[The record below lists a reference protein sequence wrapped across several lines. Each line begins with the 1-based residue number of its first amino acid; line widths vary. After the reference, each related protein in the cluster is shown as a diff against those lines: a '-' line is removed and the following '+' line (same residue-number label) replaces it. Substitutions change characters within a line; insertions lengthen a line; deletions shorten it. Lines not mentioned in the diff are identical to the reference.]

1 MRKSGFFP
9 RLALVNLMR
18 NGRYYGPYLLS
29 CVGVA
34 AMYYILRF
42 LAGHETLKTVRG
54 AMYLQSL
61 SDVGCFVVALFAAVI
76 LLYANSFV
84 MKRRQKELGLYNILG
99 LEKRHIALVM
109 CWETALCTAAVISG
123 GIVAGILLSKLMLLV
138 VLRMS
143 RLPVLFGFSVSLPG
157 IAETAVL
164 FAVLMVLTL
173 LQNLFRLYRSRPVE
187 LLHSE
192 SAGEREPR
200 TKWLLV
206 LIGLAALLGGYGL
219 SFTMKSSIVAM
230 AFFFPAVALVML
242 GTYCLFTAGSIA
254 LLKRLRANRNFYYQT
269 NHFTAV
275 SGLLYRMKQNAVGLA
290 NICILSTMVLVTVS
304 TTICLYVGLDRA
316 LDEMFPYDIEFIQD
330 LGNEPVDPM
339 ENLREVKAAA
349 VSSGG
354 STDCRYYTRYGVYC
368 GVRGNEVSLNLD
380 SNCLRTEVEVVTA
393 EDYGRLTGRNIIL
406 APDEVLACPRN
417 LPNFPVDFTISAYFS
432 DWPEDTPKETGQG
445 GVTYTFHV
453 REEIT
458 EIIHHATASLLG
470 GEDSSLFLVVADRE
484 TAEKIVGLDTSRS
497 FWQFRIQMNLSGE
510 DYREK
515 LAQTEDLVYRL
526 SLREDGIGFVSKQDQ
541 AQEYYAMYGGFLFL
555 GVFLGILFLMTTV
568 LIIYYKQISEGYED
582 QRRYHICRQVGM
594 TEKEVKAS
602 IHSQI
607 LLVFFLPLGTAGVHV
622 LAAFPM
628 LSRMLELFNLH
639 NVKLFALCTAGTMLA
654 FCFIYALVYGLT
666 ASAYDR
672 IVGGETAR

>member
-9 RLALVNLMR
+9 RLALMNLVR

-29 CVGVA
+29 CGGVA

-42 LAGHETLKTVRG
+42 LSMHETLKTVRG

-109 CWETALCTAAVISG
+109 CWETVLCAAAVIAG
-123 GIVAGILLSKLMLLV
+123 GILAGILLSKLMLLV
-138 VLRMS
+138 VLKMS
-143 RLPVLFGFSVSLPG
+143 HLPVLFGFSVSLPG
-157 IAETAVL
+157 IVETAVL
-164 FAVLMVLTL
+164 FAALMALTL

-192 SAGEREPR
+192 HAGEREPR

-206 LIGLAALLGGYGL
+206 LTGAVTLLGGYGL
-219 SFTMKSSIVAM
+219 SFTVKNPVEAM
-230 AFFFPAVALVML
+230 VFFILAVALVMI

-254 LLKRLRANRNFYYQT
+254 LLKRLRANKNFYYKT
-269 NHFTAV
+269 NHFAAV

-304 TTICLYVGLDRA
+304 TTICMYIGLDRA
-316 LDEMFPYDIEFIQD
+316 LDEMFPYDLEFIQD
-330 LGNEPVDPM
+330 LDRQPGDSM
-339 ENLREVKAAA
+339 EYLEEVRREASA
-349 VSSGG
+349 VTEVS
-354 STDCRYYTRYGVYC
+354 DLRYYNRYWVYC
-368 GVRGNEVSLNLD
+368 GWRNGVLSLNM
-380 SNCLRTEVEVVTA
+380 SPNTRRTLLEVVTA
-393 EDYGRLTGRNIIL
+393 EDYARLTGQAVSL
-406 APDEVLACPRN
+406 APGEVLVHTAG
-417 LPNFPVDFTISAYFS
+417 LENFPADFRVARYNDEHPASYIESPFDLEGYA
-432 DWPEDTPKETGQG
+432 
-445 GVTYTFHV
+445 FHV
-453 REEIT
+453 RGGIT
-458 EIIHHATASLLG
+458 ETVRHAVTSLLG
-470 GEDSSLFLVVADRE
+470 SEEAEVFLVVADRE
-484 TAEKIVGLDTSRS
+484 TAEKLAALDRDRTAR
-497 FWQFRIQMNLSGE
+497 QFRIQMNLTGK
-510 DYREK
+510 DYSEK

-526 SLREDGIGFVSKQDQ
+526 SLRADGIGFTSKQDN
-541 AQEYYAMYGGFLFL
+541 AQEFYAMYGGFLFL

-582 QRRYHICRQVGM
+582 QRRYLICRQVGM
-594 TEKEVKAS
+594 TEREVRAS

-628 LSRMLELFNLH
+628 LSRMLTLFNLYD
-639 NVKLFALCTAGTMLA
+639 VRLFALCAAGTMLA
-654 FCFIYALVYGLT
+654 FCAIYALVYTLT
-666 ASAYDR
+666 ASSYDR
-672 IVGGETAR
+672 IVSSSEQR